1 MKGIRIDYKTNFIYF
16 KKVKISFEEAE
27 NFLIENYQIFLTEYT
42 VKKTVKNSKITC
54 HIDWQGVLGSSFF
67 TILITDLCNKN
78 INPQDKG

>member
-1 MKGIRIDYKTNFIYF
+1 MKGIRIDYKTGFIYF

-27 NFLIENYQIFLTEYT
+27 SFLIENYPIFLTEYT
-42 VKKTVKNSKITC
+42 VKKTVKDAKITC

>member
-27 NFLIENYQIFLTEYT
+27 NFIIENYPIFLASFT
-42 VKKTVKNSKITC
+42 VKKTVKDAKITC

-67 TILITDLCNKN
+67 KLLITELCNKN
-78 INPQDKG
+78 INPQDRG